1 LSEKVFLLERQADMV
16 ERQGLATLL
25 FCPDAWALRHRFI
38 NADTGETIRARC
50 NSWRCLYCGPRKV
63 DQWRQLVKEAEP
75 TLFLTLTKAG
85 HTVEEC
91 ARALTTFLQY
101 VRRGSKGRGPHH
113 IGVRSAYPA
122 EYFGVLERHQD
133 FEHVGFHWHLLLGG
147 VDYIP
152 HEVLKEGW
160 RSATHGVSYIVH
172 VQAIRKAH
180 VIGYVTKYLMKSLS
194 DEEKGAS
201 MVERACLVYCLDADG
216 KYRFDADGNPLKQ
229 LVKQKVSVVSSA
241 RRIRYSRRFFPE
253 KVEALRAR
261 LFNHEEALTVDSV
274 SNGLLEEEER
284 PLQPSSW
291 VLCECEAS
299 VHDVERI
306 GQLRRQALL
315 ESLEAARAG
324 QLHLSR
330 RVINM
335 WAYQRMARY

>member
-1 LSEKVFLLERQADMV
+1 MLSEKVFSLECQADMI

-25 FCPDAWALRHRFI
+25 FCPDPWALRHRFV
-38 NADTGETIRARC
+38 NAETGETIRARC

-101 VRRGSKGRGPHH
+101 VRRGSKGRGPNH
-113 IGVRSAYPA
+113 IGVRLAYPA
-122 EYFGVLERHQD
+122 EYFGVLERHRD

-147 VDYIP
+147 VDSIP
-152 HEVLKEGW
+152 HSVLKEGW
-160 RSATHGVSYIVH
+160 RSATHGTSYIVH
-172 VQAIRKAH
+172 VQAIRKPH

-201 MVERACLVYCLDADG
+201 TAERERFVYRLGDDG
-216 KYRFDADGNPLKQ
+216 KPLRV
-229 LVKQKVSVVSSA
+229 LSKQKVRVVSSA
-241 RRIRYSRRFFPE
+241 RRIRYSRHFFPE
-253 KVEALRAR
+253 TVEALRAR
-261 LFNHEEALTVDSV
+261 LFRPEEGFTVDGES
-274 SNGLLEEEER
+274 SDEESQEGS
-284 PLQPSSW
+284 SSW
-291 VLCECEAS
+291 VLYECEGSA
-299 VHDVERI
+299 DDFEGF
-306 GQLRRQALL
+306 GQLRHQALL

-324 QLHLSR
+324 RLHLSR

-335 WAYQRMARY
+335 WAYQRMARRY